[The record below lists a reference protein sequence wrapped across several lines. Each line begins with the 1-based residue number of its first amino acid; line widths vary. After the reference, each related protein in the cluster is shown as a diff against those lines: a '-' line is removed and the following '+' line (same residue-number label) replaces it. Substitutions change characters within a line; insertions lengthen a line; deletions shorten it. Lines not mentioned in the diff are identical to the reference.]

1 MPLSRISKVFA
12 VKDAKIYPLLTDPA
26 AGSATYGPA
35 IDVPGIKT
43 VGISGSIES
52 KTLRGDNR
60 LLDSDSVITEV
71 TVSIEYAKLS
81 LDVLSALMG
90 GAVADSGTTPAQL
103 STWSLTADSK
113 PMPFKLEA
121 VSVSA
126 DTIGGDVLFR
136 LPKVSLSSFPD
147 LGLEEED
154 YKTFSAE
161 GSASPLNAG
170 GKWVDVVLRET
181 AAVLA

>member
-1 MPLSRISKVFA
+1 MPISRISKVFA
-12 VKDAKIYPLLTDPA
+12 VKDAKIAPLLTDPA
-26 AGSATYGPA
+26 SGSATYGA
-35 IDVPGIKT
+35 SIDVPGIK
-43 VGISGSIES
+43 VVSISGSIES

-90 GAVADSGTTPAQL
+90 GAVVDSGTTPAQL

-154 YKTFSAE
+154 YKTFSVE
-161 GSASPLNAG
+161 GAASPLNSG